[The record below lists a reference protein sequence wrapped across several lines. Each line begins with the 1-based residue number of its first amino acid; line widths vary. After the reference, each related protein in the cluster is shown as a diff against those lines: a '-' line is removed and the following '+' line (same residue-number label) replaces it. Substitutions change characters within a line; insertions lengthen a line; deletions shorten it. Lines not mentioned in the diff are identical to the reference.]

1 MKFIHLSDLH
11 IGKRDNDFSLIED
24 QKYILR
30 QILKITDREK
40 PDAVL
45 IAGDVYDKTVPTAE
59 AVELLDSFLSRL
71 SERNLPVFIISG
83 NHDSPER
90 LAFGSSIMS
99 RGGIHFSRVYNGEVE
114 KYSLEDE
121 YGMVNIFMLPFIKP
135 SNVRRFYPEEEIGSY
150 TQAVAVA
157 LKDIKLDNGQRNIIM
172 THQFVTGAQR
182 SDSEEISVGGSDNV
196 DAAVFDDFDYVALGH
211 IHGPQSMTKP
221 TVRYCG
227 TPLKYSFSE
236 ASHKKSV
243 TVVTMTEK
251 SNVQIDTIEL
261 VPLRDMRNIKGT
273 YMEIADRNNYIKT
286 NTNDY
291 IHITLTDEED
301 VPDAIGRLRSIYPNI
316 MKLDYDNA
324 RTRTAG
330 EFLRPQQAESKSPAR
345 LFADFY
351 FMQNNRQMSDDAGC
365 FVHELIEKIWEGKV

>member
-11 IGKRDNDFSLIED
+11 IGKRLNDFSLIED

-99 RGGIHFSRVYNGEVE
+99 LGGIHISRVYNGKVE

-121 YGMVNIFMLPFIKP
+121 YGTVNIFMLPFIKP
-135 SNVRRFYPEEEIGSY
+135 SNVRRFYPEEEINSY
-150 TQAVAVA
+150 TQAIAVA
-157 LKDIKLDNGQRNIIM
+157 LKDIDLDNGQRNIIM
-172 THQFVTGAQR
+172 THQFVTGARR

-221 TVRYCG
+221 TIRYCG

-236 ASHKKSV
+236 AGHKKSV
-243 TVVTMTEK
+243 TVITLAEK
-251 SNVQIDTIEL
+251 GNVQIDTIEL

-273 YMEIADRNNYIKT
+273 YMEIADRNSYVGT

-291 IHITLTDEED
+291 VHITLTDEED

-324 RTRTAG
+324 RTRIAG
-330 EFLRPQQAESKSPAR
+330 EFLRPQQAENKSPAR

-351 FMQNNRQMSDDAGC
+351 FMQNNRPMSDEGKE
-365 FVHELIEKIWEGKV
+365 FVSSLIGKIWEGKA